1 MDDCKETDKD
11 EKYEKYV
18 KLFSINGYTKSRKL
32 VEYLKFKVMEFNT
45 DYDNPE
51 RIRLMSQLKDMKKP
65 FKKCFN
71 KDLI

>member
-11 EKYEKYV
+11 EKYEK
-18 KLFSINGYTKSRKL
+18 LFSTNGYTKSRKL
-32 VEYLKFKVMEFNT
+32 VEYLKFKCMEFNT

-51 RIRLMSQLKDMKKP
+51 RIRLMNQLKDMMKP

>member
-11 EKYEKYV
+11 EKYEI
-18 KLFSINGYTKSRKL
+18 LFSTNGYTKSRKL
-32 VEYLKFKVMEFNT
+32 VEYLKFKVMGFNT

-51 RIRLMSQLKDMKKP
+51 RLRLMNQLKDMTKP
-65 FKKCFN
+65 FKKCFD